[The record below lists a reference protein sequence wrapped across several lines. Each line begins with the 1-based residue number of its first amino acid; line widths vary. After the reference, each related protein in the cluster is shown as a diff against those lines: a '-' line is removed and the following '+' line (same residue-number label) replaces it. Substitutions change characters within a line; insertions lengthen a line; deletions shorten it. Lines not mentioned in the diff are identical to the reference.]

1 MLKFMTA
8 AVAAAVLVFATQATS
23 EAAGRRR
30 CTTAAPVYQAAAPVA
45 MPALAAAPSGYRSF
59 SYEPAAPTYR
69 SSSMRRSYSNQ
80 PSFLDAG
87 SKALGRFG
95 K

>member
-8 AVAAAVLVFATQATS
+8 AVVAAVLVFATQATS
-23 EAAGRRR
+23 EAAGRGR
-30 CTTAAPVYQAAAPVA
+30 CTTAAPVYATYPVAAPQVAAAPG
-45 MPALAAAPSGYRSF
+45 GYRSF

-69 SSSMRRSYSNQ
+69 SSSMRRSYSTQ
-80 PSFLDAG
+80 PSYLNAG

-95 K
+95 E